1 MASSLTTLF
10 APVERAPIEVVREQ
24 GVQFSRLPMLAE
36 FLDAVP
42 DVVVILNSNRQV
54 IFANQSLLNMIQSD
68 WVQVE
73 GKRPGEILDCVHATE
88 NNGGCGTTEFCQT
101 CGAARAILSGLEGR
115 HDVQECRIVRRSG
128 DALDLRV
135 TASPLEIKGAHY
147 SIFAVQDIS
156 HEKRRKAL
164 ERIFFHDILNVA
176 GIVMGYA
183 ELLDNPRY
191 SDETERIRDII
202 QRASVQLVDEIKS
215 QRELLAAENGELV
228 VRPVMLN
235 SLKVLK
241 NVKSFYDGHQVTQ
254 DNKVEI
260 APDVPSVSFTS
271 DPLLLERVLGNM
283 VKNALEASDSG
294 QTVTLACGVEGNSVW
309 FEVHNPAYM
318 PRNVQLQIFQRSFS
332 TKGDGRGL
340 GTYSIKLLTEQY
352 LGGRVSFASSP
363 EAGTAFR
370 VFYPMT

>member
-10 APVERAPIEVVREQ
+10 APAERAPIEVVREQ

-42 DVVVILNSNRQV
+42 DVVVILNANRQV

-68 WVQVE
+68 WAQVE
-73 GKRPGEILDCVHATE
+73 GKRPGEILDCMHAAE
-88 NNGGCGTTEFCQT
+88 NNGGCGTTEFCRT

-115 HDVQECRIVRRSG
+115 HDVQECRIMRRSG

-135 TASPLEIKGAHY
+135 TASPLAIKGARY

-156 HEKRRKAL
+156 HEKRRQAL

-183 ELLDNPRY
+183 ELLDNPHY

-228 VRPVMLN
+228 VRPVMLD

-254 DNKVEI
+254 DNKIEI
-260 APDVPSVSFTS
+260 APDAPPVSFAS

-294 QTVTLACGVEGNSVW
+294 QTVTLACGVDGNCVW

-318 PRNVQLQIFQRSFS
+318 PRDVQLQIFQRSFS

-352 LGGRVSFASSP
+352 LGGSVSFASSP

>member
-10 APVERAPIEVVREQ
+10 APAERVPLDVVREQ

-36 FLDAVP
+36 FLHAVP
-42 DVVVILNSNRQV
+42 DVVVILNSNRQI
-54 IFANQSLLNMIQSD
+54 IFANQSLLKLIQSD
-68 WVQVE
+68 WAQVE
-73 GKRPGEILDCVHATE
+73 GRRPGEILDCVHATE
-88 NNGGCGTTEFCQT
+88 NNGGCGTTEFCRT
-101 CGAARAILSGLEGR
+101 CGAVRAILSGLEGR

-135 TASPLEIKGAHY
+135 TVSPLEIKGAHY

-156 HEKRRKAL
+156 HEKRRQAL

-183 ELLDNPRY
+183 ELLDDPRY
-191 SDETERIRDII
+191 GDETEHIRDII
-202 QRASVQLVDEIKS
+202 HRASVQLVDEIKG

-235 SLKVLK
+235 SLDVME
-241 NVKSFYDGHQVTQ
+241 NVKSFYDGHEITE
-254 DNKVEI
+254 DNKIEI
-260 APDVPSVSFTS
+260 APYAPSVSFTS

-283 VKNALEASDSG
+283 LKNALEASDSG
-294 QTVTLACGVEGNSVW
+294 QTVTLACGVEGDSVW

-318 PRNVQLQIFQRSFS
+318 PREVQLQIFQRSFS

-352 LGGRVSFASSP
+352 LGGWVAFESSP

-370 VFYPMT
+370 VLYPMT